1 MTRRTKKTRMMTEM
15 IGMAKMSASNDQ
27 DESHGGDNWYD
38 RKNFDDKNH
47 GDN

>member
-1 MTRRTKKTRMMTEM
+1 MTRMTEM
-15 IGMAKMSASNDQ
+15 IGMAKIAASNDQ
-27 DESHGGDNWYD
+27 DESHDRDNWYD

>member
-1 MTRRTKKTRMMTEM
+1 MRRMTEM
-15 IGMAKMSASNDQ
+15 IGMAKMAASNDQ
-27 DESHGGDNWYD
+27 DESHGRDNWYD